1 MFKGEDSVTFET
13 KLPFEKVSE
22 EVEDALRELGRVE
35 IAKKGGITIEPKGKY
50 KAMFAEAAMEGTL
63 EQSKKNPSQYTLT
76 IAYDANPT
84 IACWIIAILTGA
96 TLCFGFLLFL
106 IPYKM
111 KGQLGKDVLKT
122 LRVAEDAV
130 TESSGGA

>member
-13 KLPFEKVSE
+13 KLPIEKVMQ
-22 EVEDALRELGRVE
+22 EVEEALRELGRVE

-50 KAMFAEAAMEGTL
+50 KTMFADAAIEGSL
-63 EQSKKNPSQYTLT
+63 QQSKKNPSQYTLT

-84 IACWIIAILTGA
+84 IACWIISILA
-96 TLCFGFLLFL
+96 SLIICVGFLLFL
-106 IPYKM
+106 IPYKL
-111 KGQLGKDVLKT
+111 KGQLGKDVLRI

-130 TESSGGA
+130 TESAVA

>member
-22 EVEDALRELGRVE
+22 EVEEALRELGRIE
-35 IAKKGGITIEPKGKY
+35 IAKKGSISIEPKGKY
-50 KAMFAEAAMEGTL
+50 KTMFAEAAMEGSL
-63 EQSKKNPSQYTLT
+63 QQSKKNPSQYTLT

-84 IACWIIAILTGA
+84 IACWVIAILAGFTI
-96 TLCFGFLLFL
+96 CVGFLLFL
-106 IPYKM
+106 IPYKL

-122 LRVAEDAV
+122 LSVAEDAV
-130 TESSGGA
+130 TESSGA